1 MRSVFLE
8 EGKVGNPPSGATGK
22 HSKGSDH
29 LQIHRE
35 FYIDSGVILKKKT

>member
-8 EGKVGNPPSGATGK
+8 EGKLGNPPTAAGK
-22 HSKGSDH
+22 LHKTDH

-35 FYIDSGVILKKKT
+35 FYIDGGVLVFAL